1 MSDLKD
7 KKKESIYSTYVLVF
21 VGLFHFVMGVFAI
34 YLSFKCNKGLNFSS
48 LFLAYIFSPFYVIYQ
63 LAVNFKK
70 CFPK

>member
-1 MSDLKD
+1 MSDLED
-7 KKKESIYSTYVLVF
+7 NKKKSIYSTYVLVI
-21 VGLFHFVMGVFAI
+21 VGLFHFIMGVFSI
-34 YLSFKCNKGLNFSS
+34 YLSFKCNKGLNLFS